1 MGSGRWAYLW
11 VTLTL
16 SILLVA
22 VFACVSKGQYE
33 KLQGQLTDTQQ
44 QLSGQQ
50 SEAARLQAALSQEQ
64 AKTSEFASLIADL
77 KSDLSTAQKSAAD
90 LEQQETALKS
100 QLSDAQ
106 RLADDAEQQIITLQD
121 RLTAAVFRTA
131 DLETKVSE
139 TNSVL
144 EAEQREISRLQA
156 ELTAAESAQLDL
168 SQQIDQLNAQL
179 SGAQSTKT
187 ALVQQIEDLRSQVT
201 FLQSLVSQ
209 GTAETQSLAKTI
221 SQARPAIVRI
231 QASAGEGSGFFFAKE
246 GYILT
251 NAHVV
256 GSAQTVTVIV
266 DDSWSVTGQVM
277 GRNEVMDVAVVK
289 VLLGRDA
296 TFLSLGDSDKAEAG
310 NDVLTMGYPL
320 GSNLGGQATVT
331 KGVLSARRQDG
342 NTQYLQIDAAI
353 NPGNSGGPLLNSQGE
368 VIGINTLKIS
378 QIAGTTIES
387 MGFAIAINS
396 VKTILPSL
404 KAGQIVSA
412 PTTGWTTTYRNA
424 AWGYSIR
431 VAPGWTVDDVET
443 DDVAIWSPGKNA
455 LVQIFGV
462 TTARTLESFTDYV
475 INYRRSVAT
484 SFTEFSRSRVM
495 LPGSVPAYSIQYVGT
510 LPGAS
515 APSQYRT
522 IITVVG
528 NRGFEVLALTWVSSW
543 ERYGPTLEQMA
554 LSFTPNP

>member
-1 MGSGRWAYLW
+1 
-11 VTLTL
+11 
-16 SILLVA
+16 
-22 VFACVSKGQYE
+22 
-33 KLQGQLTDTQQ
+33 
-44 QLSGQQ
+44 
-50 SEAARLQAALSQEQ
+50 
-64 AKTSEFASLIADL
+64 
-77 KSDLSTAQKSAAD
+77 

-106 RLADDAEQQIITLQD
+106 RLADDAEQQVITLQD
-121 RLTAAVFRTA
+121 RLTAAVSRTA

-139 TNSVL
+139 NNSVL
-144 EAEQREISRLQA
+144 EAEQRETSRLQA
-156 ELTAAESAQLDL
+156 ELTAAESARLDL

-187 ALVQQIEDLRSQVT
+187 ALGQQIEDLRSQVS
-201 FLQSLVSQ
+201 FLQSLVSP

-231 QASAGEGSGFFFAKE
+231 QASAGEGSGFLFAKE

-289 VLLGRDA
+289 VSLGRDA
-296 TFLSLGDSDKAEAG
+296 TFLTLGDSDTAEAG
-310 NDVLTMGYPL
+310 NEVLTMGYPL

-368 VIGINTLKIS
+368 VIGINTLKIG

-387 MGFAIAINS
+387 LGFAIAINS

-412 PTTGWTTTYRNA
+412 PTTGWNTTYWNA

-443 DDVAIWSPGKNA
+443 DVVAIRSPGQ
-455 LVQIFGV
+455 LVLIYGV
-462 TTARTLESFTDYV
+462 TTARTLNSFTDYI
-475 INYRRSVAT
+475 INYRRSGAT
-484 SFTEFSRSRVM
+484 SFTEISRSRVM
-495 LPGSVPAYSIQYVGT
+495 LPGSVPAYSIQCIAT
-510 LPGAS
+510 LPGDP

-528 NRGFEVLALTWVSSW
+528 NRGFEVVAVTWVSNW